1 MKTLQF
7 DQRGLLMPYDRIA
20 LSMEEFEAFFVNGF
34 SDNSKRK
41 ELFSSYK
48 AYIAA
53 FQYEITPRFVQWID
67 GSFLTKKTSPRDLDF
82 VTLLDFGIANEKS
95 ELLRS
100 KFLFKASEQFFGLD
114 AYLVEVFPE
123 SHRNHFITKSDL
135 AYWNSWFSRTS
146 ENRAGKS
153 HNKGFVEINFSK

>member
-1 MKTLQF
+1 
-7 DQRGLLMPYDRIA
+7 MPNDRIV
-20 LSMEEFEAFFVNGF
+20 LSLEEFEVFFVNDF
-34 SDNSKRK
+34 EENDRRK

-48 AYIAA
+48 AYISA
-53 FQYEITPRFVQWID
+53 FQDEITPNFVQWLD
-67 GSFLTKKTSPRDLDF
+67 GSFLTKKTAPRDLDF

-100 KFLFKASEQFFGLD
+100 KFLNKASEQFFGMD

-123 SHRNHFITKSDL
+123 TNRNHFTTKSDL

-146 ENRAGKS
+146 ENRTGKS
-153 HNKGFVEINFSK
+153 HLKGFVEIHFSK